1 MAKNPFLFACDRT
14 RVSHHTFYYF
24 GLVRSCEQIRRS
36 YRTIETRSS
45 GYDPVWRG
53 KVQIFDFGLC
63 STILPHDELLLA
75 CPPPPANPLPQ
86 QRPGGSPY
94 GVWRLGGR
102 FQLQKVHVAVE
113 IDLFLPFLLLVT
125 GSDPDPPWPRRPVRI
140 VHRTGHASSPTH
152 GMAPVQIAAAIAHA
166 VCSSLGD
173 GM

>member
-45 GYDPVWRG
+45 G
-53 KVQIFDFGLC
+53 
-63 STILPHDELLLA
+63 TILCGGAKYKFLISVCVPPS
-75 CPPPPANPLPQ
+75 CPMMSCCWPVPPPPANPLPQ